1 MNEMYEMSIVAHNY
15 SVIGI
20 LVIIFINMLI
30 LFSVNDLLKL
40 RKLNV
45 IVTPT
50 GAVLLASTVF
60 TGIVMMAAKHLD
72 FSIENIVMIVFSV
85 IFIILEAKRSKALK
99 YLNKTKP
106 EAIGVYKSFARKI
119 LQIEV
124 AGILAVAM
132 WMWLG

>member
-1 MNEMYEMSIVAHNY
+1 MNEMYGMSIVAHNY

-50 GAVLLASTVF
+50 GAVLLASAVF
-60 TGIVMMAAKHLD
+60 TGIVMMASKHLD
-72 FSIENIVMIVFSV
+72 FTIQNIVMIVFSV

-99 YLNKTKP
+99 FLDKTKP
-106 EAIGVYKSFARKI
+106 EAMGVYKAFARKI
-119 LQIEV
+119 LLIEV
-124 AGILAVAM
+124 VGVLAIAM
-132 WMWLG
+132 WMWLA